1 MSKPELPL
9 RVTFHGVR
17 GSTPS
22 PGMTTARYG
31 GNTSCV
37 EVRAGDQILILDA
50 GTGIRAFG
58 SELIAEFG
66 SKPIEATLL
75 ISHTHWDHI
84 QGLPFFAPAYSPE
97 NRIHV
102 MAAKGVGATIEHG
115 LHNQMDPI
123 NFPVGLDQLRGLTK
137 VEELASDDIA
147 LGAFTLGVTRL
158 NHPGGCAGFRIEANG
173 ASLAYLPD
181 HEPFANWGSLPNSRS
196 AKARTDALIEFIRG
210 VDLLIL
216 DTQYTEVEYQ
226 QRRGW
231 GHGCLP
237 DSVSLAVHAGVRQ
250 LAFFHHDPG
259 HSDDQI
265 DAMVET
271 AMKLA
276 ASTPLLVSGAVEG
289 DKISFEGADLSL
301 VREPFPARTGQAKA
315 GAARR

>member
-1 MSKPELPL
+1 MSKPGIPL
-9 RVTFHGVR
+9 RVTFRGVR
-17 GSTPS
+17 GSIPA

-50 GTGIRAFG
+50 GTGIRALG

-66 SKPIEATLL
+66 AKPIEATLL

-84 QGLPFFAPAYSPE
+84 QGLPFFVPAYSPE
-97 NRIHV
+97 NRIRV
-102 MAAKGVGATIEHG
+102 MAAKGAGVTVEHG
-115 LHNQMDPI
+115 LHNQMDPV
-123 NFPVGLDQLRGLTK
+123 NFPVGFDQVRGLTK
-137 VEELASDDIA
+137 LEELASDNTA
-147 LGAFTLGVTRL
+147 LGAFTIGVTRL

-181 HEPFANWGSLPNSRS
+181 HEPFAEGESVANNNS

-216 DTQYTEVEYQ
+216 DTQYTEAEYQ

-237 DSVSLAVHAGVRQ
+237 DSVFLAIHAGVRQ

-265 DAMVET
+265 DAMVQT
-271 AMKLA
+271 ARDLA
-276 ASTPLLVSGAVEG
+276 GEQPLVVTGASENEPITVSAATVPLFRAPLPSSEA
-289 DKISFEGADLSL
+289 S
-301 VREPFPARTGQAKA
+301 
-315 GAARR
+315 AA